1 MSINKE
7 SRPVNKIKYDGLLN
21 YAEGKSRTTLVWKNK
36 TFNWSDL
43 LKILENPV
51 ETYETPEE
59 YKSFP
64 KAKKDEIKDVGGIVG
79 GWLKEGKRKRGYVQ
93 QRSMVILD
101 ADSTTSELWEDTKL
115 LFSNA
120 AAICTTHSHTKEKPR
135 YRLFFPLSRP
145 VTAEEYEPLARKI
158 ADTLGM
164 DNFDDTTYQA
174 ERLMHKPSHSKGG
187 DYFFSFQDGKWL
199 NPDEI
204 LSEYE
209 DWRDVSFWPESS
221 RCQKVRKR
229 QAKKAGDPL
238 EKKGIVG
245 AFCRMYDIV
254 SAIETFLP
262 DIYGPTGRDDRW
274 TYLEGSTNGG
284 LVAYDDKFAYSHHG
298 TDPVGNQL
306 ANAFDL
312 VRIHLFG
319 DLDDSVT
326 PNTPVNRYPS
336 YTAMREFAEKDKEV
350 KKELVRERFREANE
364 DFGNIEDELGEN
376 DDWITELRYNTKGT
390 LDSSIYN
397 GYLFLENLPSLKQG
411 VVYNEFSHR
420 IEKVKKFPWEKEKGL
435 EWSDSDTVLLRA
447 YLDETKKFKVDKN
460 TIMAS
465 ILQSANARHHHP
477 VKKFIEAEKWDGTK
491 RIERIFIDYL
501 GVEDTEY
508 TREVTKKWFTGA
520 VARIYRPGVKFE
532 IVPILSGAQGIGKST
547 LINKLAP
554 EFFSDGLR
562 GLGESKDDLQF
573 LIGSWLLEIS
583 ELSAMKKT
591 EVEKTKQFISARED
605 RFRVAYGDI
614 PQRFPRTCVFIGTSN
629 NDQYLKDKTGN
640 RRFYPLSC
648 ERGRQKKTVYDGSLE
663 NIVAQLWAEAKHYY
677 DNGEALYLRE
687 EIEKVA
693 REKQQEAMVEDIA
706 EKIIYE
712 YLEIELPEN
721 WYQRPTA
728 DRVQFIQDVLNGE
741 ENVFEEE
748 NVKFTPRLVVTSK
761 EIYQE
766 AFNKPLNNVLDAR
779 SNSDIRKIGLIM
791 NSHPK
796 WRKQAYRMPENKKEI
811 VKGYK
816 RL

>member
-1 MSINKE
+1 MIINKDKQ
-7 SRPVNKIKYDGLLN
+7 PINKIKYDGSLN

-43 LKILENPV
+43 LKMLDNPV

-120 AAICTTHSHTKEKPR
+120 VAICTTHSYTKEKPR

-187 DYFFSFQDGKWL
+187 DYFFSFQDGEWL

-245 AFCRMYDIV
+245 AFCRTYDIV

-262 DIYGPTGRDDRW
+262 DVYGPTGRDDRW

-554 EFFSDGLR
+554 DFFSDGLR

-663 NIVAQLWAEAKHYY
+663 KIVPQLWAEAKHYY

>member
-1 MSINKE
+1 MS
-7 SRPVNKIKYDGLLN
+7 VNKDSQPIHRIKYDGQLN

-43 LKILENPV
+43 LKTLENPV

-120 AAICTTHSHTKEKPR
+120 VAICTTHSHTKEEPR

-187 DYFFSFQDGKWL
+187 DYFFSFQDGEWL

-245 AFCRMYDIV
+245 AFCRTYDIV

-262 DIYGPTGRDDRW
+262 DVYGPTGREDRW
-274 TYLEGSTNGG
+274 TYLEGSTSGG

-336 YTAMREFAEKDKEV
+336 YMAMREFAENDKEV

-376 DDWITELRYNTKGT
+376 DDWITELRYNTRGT

-435 EWSDSDTVLLRA
+435 EWSDNDTVLLRA

-465 ILQSANARHHHP
+465 LLQSANTRRHHP
-477 VKKFIEAEKWDGTK
+477 VKTFIEAEKWDGTK

-532 IVPILSGAQGIGKST
+532 IVPILSGAQGVGKST
-547 LINKLAP
+547 LVNKLAP
-554 EFFSDGLR
+554 DFFSDGLR
-562 GLGESKDDLQF
+562 GLGETKDDLQF

-605 RFRVAYGDI
+605 RFRVVYGDI
-614 PQRFPRTCVFIGTSN
+614 PQRYPRTCVFIGTSN
-629 NDQYLKDKTGN
+629 PDQYLKDKTGN
-640 RRFYPLSC
+640 RRFYPLPC
-648 ERGRQKKTVYDGSLE
+648 ERSRQKKTVFDGSLE
-663 NIVAQLWAEAKHYY
+663 KIVPQIWAEAKHYY

-791 NSHPK
+791 NSHPGWK
-796 WRKQAYRMPENKKEI
+796 QQAYRMPENKEKV
-811 VKGYK
+811 VKGFK